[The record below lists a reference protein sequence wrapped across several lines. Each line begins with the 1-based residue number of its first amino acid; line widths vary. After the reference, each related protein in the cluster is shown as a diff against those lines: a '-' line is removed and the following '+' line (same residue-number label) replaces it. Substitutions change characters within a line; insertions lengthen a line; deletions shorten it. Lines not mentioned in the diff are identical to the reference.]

1 MPRAN
6 RRVRSRT
13 LPVKM
18 LLASTVVMLWG
29 TTMSHAADV
38 TDYPSLVE
46 HARALATKPY
56 EPRQV
61 ELPPALQG
69 LDYDAYRDIRF
80 RPAKALW
87 RGADLPIEAQFFH
100 LGLYYDTPVEI
111 NLLTADG
118 VRRVD
123 YSTDLF
129 DYGSNPTPTDI
140 DKSMGF
146 SGFRLH
152 YPLNRDDYKDEL
164 IIFHGASYFRALGAG
179 QWLGLS
185 ARGLAIDTGE
195 RSGEEFPA
203 FTRFWIE
210 WPRRDAHQFRIY
222 ALLESE
228 NVTGAYSFLV
238 TPGDSTQTRVEATLF
253 RRGEFAKLGI
263 APLTSMFH
271 YGEEVPRPSNDFR
284 PEVHDSDGLLIH
296 AGDEWLWRGLVNPA
310 QLSINAFQAKQ
321 LHGFGLMQ
329 RDRDFTNYQ
338 DLEAH
343 YHLRPS
349 AWIEPI
355 GDWGEGSVELV
366 QIPTKN
372 EVNDNI
378 VAYWRPKDGLSADK
392 PLHVKYI
399 IHWQH
404 DELAGPE
411 YGRVISTRIARS
423 NNPEGNHRYVID
435 FSGTELNALPEDAQV
450 SADVSFPPHFVV
462 AEQIAFRNRET
473 GGWRLVIRG
482 KLKPDA
488 ENPAELRARLV
499 GAEQKAMSEVW
510 TYTEPAS

>member
-1 MPRAN
+1 MPRAD
-6 RRVRSRT
+6 RRGRSRT
-13 LPVKM
+13 QPVTT
-18 LLASTVVMLWG
+18 LLVAIAVMLSTAG
-29 TTMSHAADV
+29 VSQAAEV
-38 TDYPSLVE
+38 TDYASLVA
-46 HARALATKPY
+46 HAQALSKEPY
-56 EPRQV
+56 EPRKV

-80 RPAKALW
+80 RPAKAVW
-87 RGADLPIEAQFFH
+87 RNAGLPVEAQFFH

-111 NLLTADG
+111 NLLTSDG
-118 VRRVD
+118 VQRVD
-123 YSTDLF
+123 YSPDLF

-152 YPLNRDDYKDEL
+152 YPLNREDYKDEL
-164 IIFHGASYFRALGAG
+164 IIFHGASYFRSLGAG

-195 RSGEEFPA
+195 RSGEEFPV
-203 FTRFWIE
+203 FTKFWIE
-210 WPRRDAHQFRIY
+210 WPRRDAHQFRIH

-228 NVTGAYSFLV
+228 SVTGAYSFLV
-238 TPGDSTQTRVEATLF
+238 TPGTTTKTRVTATLF

-271 YGEEVPRPSNDFR
+271 YGEDVPRPRNDFR

-296 AGDEWLWRGLVNPA
+296 AGDEWLWRGLVNPK
-310 QLSINAFQAKQ
+310 QLSINAFQAKD

-329 RDRDFTNYQ
+329 RDRDFTSYQ

-343 YHLRPS
+343 YHQRPS

-355 GDWGEGSVELV
+355 GDWGEGAVELV
-366 QIPTKN
+366 QIPTRN

-378 VAYWRPKDGLSADK
+378 VAYWRPKDGLPADQ
-392 PLHVKYI
+392 PLKVEYS

-404 DELAGPE
+404 DELAGPD
-411 YGRVISTRIARS
+411 YGRVIGTRIARAG
-423 NNPEGNHRYVID
+423 NPEGNHRYVID
-435 FSGTELNALPEDAQV
+435 FAGDALSELPTDAQV
-450 SADVSFPPHFVV
+450 NADVSFPPHFVV

-488 ENPAELRARLV
+488 EKPAELRARLV
-499 GAEQKAMSEVW
+499 TPDQKPLSEVW
-510 TYTEPAS
+510 TYTEPAT